1 MDFKECQ
8 QLINTQIEI
17 WSALEEVISSYIN
30 DEVNKERE
38 GGNFQN
44 MMIKNSQNIK
54 NGERDK

>member
-54 NGERDK
+54 NGQRDK